1 MNDTLPVIAIEP
13 FAIHIADAVLADL
26 RRRLAEARFPDALSG
41 GWEDG
46 AALPEMR
53 ELVAHWREGFSWRK
67 QEEELNRLP
76 QFRAAIDGETVHFVH
91 VRGRGP
97 RPMPLVVTH
106 GWPGS
111 FVEMRKLIPLLADPG
126 AHGGDP
132 ADAFDVV
139 VPSLPG
145 YGFSGR
151 PSSPGMNA
159 FRIADLWARLMT
171 ALGYARFS
179 AQGGDFGASVA
190 TGLALEHRDR
200 LTGIHLNYV
209 PGSYAPDLSSGPPI
223 SPEEQA
229 FLADRD
235 RWVDEEGGYQHEQR
249 TRPQTLA
256 YALNDSPAGLAAW
269 IVEKFRSWSDCGGDW
284 RTRFTAEEL
293 LTNVTIYWATGTIG
307 SSMRLYREM
316 ARRPVRFAAG
326 QRVRTPTAVARFA
339 KEEPM
344 PPRSWVERGYDV
356 VRWTEFD
363 RGGHFA
369 AMEEPELLAQDV
381 RAFFR
386 PLRENPRPGGDRE

>member
-1 MNDTLPVIAIEP
+1 MKRTLPVIAVRP
-13 FAIHIADAVLADL
+13 FSIHASDESLEDL
-26 RRRLAEARFPDALSG
+26 RRRLAATRLPDAVSD

-46 AALPEMR
+46 ASLPEMR
-53 ELVAHWREGFSWRK
+53 ELLVFWRDGFSWRR
-67 QEEELNRLP
+67 QEEELNRVP
-76 QFRAAIDGETVHFVH
+76 QFLADVDGETVHFAH

-97 RPMPLVVTH
+97 APTPLVLTH

-111 FVEMRKLIPLLADPG
+111 FVEMRRLIPLLADPG

-151 PSSPGMNA
+151 PAARGMNA
-159 FRIADLWARLMT
+159 FRIADLWSRLMT
-171 ALGYARFS
+171 GLGYARFG
-179 AQGGDFGASVA
+179 AQGGDFGASVS
-190 TGLALEHRDR
+190 TCLALEHPDG

-209 PGSYAPDLSSGPPI
+209 PGTYAPDLSSGPPVTA
-223 SPEEQA
+223 EEEA
-229 FLADRD
+229 FLADQA
-235 RWVDEEGGYQHEQR
+235 RWVAEEGGYQHEQR
-249 TRPQTLA
+249 TFPQTLA

-269 IVEKFRSWSDCGGDW
+269 IVEKFRGWSDCGGDW

-293 LTNVTIYWATGTIG
+293 LTNVTIYWLTETIG
-307 SSMRLYREM
+307 SSMRLYREI
-316 ARRPVRFAAG
+316 ALRPLRFAPGA
-326 QRVRTPTAVARFA
+326 RVRTPTGIARFA
-339 KEEPM
+339 KEEPF

-356 VRWTEFD
+356 ARWTEFD

-369 AMEEPELLAQDV
+369 AMEEPELLAGDI

-386 PLRENPRPGGDRE
+386 TRRDGSAPRPA

>member
-1 MNDTLPVIAIEP
+1 MNGTSPVMTVEP
-13 FAIHIADAVLADL
+13 FSVRVSDRVLDDL
-26 RRRLAEARFPDALSG
+26 RRRLEETRFPDAVSE

-46 AALPEMR
+46 ASLSEMR
-53 ELVAHWREGFSWRK
+53 ELVAFWRDRFSWRRA
-67 QEEELNRLP
+67 EEELNRLP
-76 QFRAAIDGETVHFVH
+76 QFRAKIDGETVHFVH

-126 AHGGDP
+126 ARGGDP

-159 FRIADLWARLMT
+159 FRVAALWARLMEG
-171 ALGYARFS
+171 LGYARFG

-190 TGLALEHRDR
+190 TCLGLEHAGR
-200 LTGIHLNYV
+200 LTGIHLNYI
-209 PGSYAPDLSSGPPI
+209 PGTYAPDLSAGPPL
-223 SPEEQA
+223 SAEEEA
-229 FLADRD
+229 FLAERE
-235 RWVDEEGGYQHEQR
+235 RWAEEEGGYAHVQR

-256 YALNDSPAGLAAW
+256 FALNDSPAGLAAW

-293 LTNVTIYWATGTIG
+293 LTNVTIYWVTETIG
-307 SSMRLYREM
+307 SSVRFYREM

-326 QRVRTPTAVARFA
+326 QRVRTPTGVVRFA
-339 KEEPM
+339 KEEPL

-356 VRWTEFD
+356 VRWTGFD

-369 AMEEPELLAQDV
+369 AMEEPELLAGDI

-386 PLRENPRPGGDRE
+386 PMRNATAPRSA

>member
-1 MNDTLPVIAIEP
+1 MNGTSPVITIEP
-13 FAIHIADAVLADL
+13 FSVHVPDRVLDDL
-26 RRRLAEARFPDALSG
+26 RRRLEETRFPDAVSE

-46 AALPEMR
+46 ASLSEMR
-53 ELVAHWREGFSWRK
+53 ELVAFWRDRFSWRRA
-67 QEEELNRLP
+67 EEELNRLP
-76 QFRAAIDGETVHFVH
+76 QFRAKIDGETVHFVH

-126 AHGGDP
+126 ARGGDP

-159 FRIADLWARLMT
+159 FRVAALWARLMEG
-171 ALGYARFS
+171 LGYTRFG
-179 AQGGDFGASVA
+179 AQGGDFGASVTTA
-190 TGLALEHRDR
+190 LGLEHAGR
-200 LTGIHLNYV
+200 LTGIHLNYI
-209 PGSYAPDLSSGPPI
+209 PGTYAPDLSAGPPL
-223 SPEEQA
+223 SAEEEA
-229 FLADRD
+229 FLAERE
-235 RWVDEEGGYQHEQR
+235 RWAEEEGGYAHVQR

-256 YALNDSPAGLAAW
+256 FALNDSPAGLAAW

-293 LTNVTIYWATGTIG
+293 LTNVTIYWVTETIG
-307 SSMRLYREM
+307 SSVRFYREM

-326 QRVRTPTAVARFA
+326 QRVRTPTGVVRFA
-339 KEEPM
+339 REEPL

-356 VRWTEFD
+356 VRWTGFD

-369 AMEEPELLAQDV
+369 AMEEPELLAGEI
-381 RAFFR
+381 RALFR
-386 PLRENPRPGGDRE
+386 PMRNATAPRSA